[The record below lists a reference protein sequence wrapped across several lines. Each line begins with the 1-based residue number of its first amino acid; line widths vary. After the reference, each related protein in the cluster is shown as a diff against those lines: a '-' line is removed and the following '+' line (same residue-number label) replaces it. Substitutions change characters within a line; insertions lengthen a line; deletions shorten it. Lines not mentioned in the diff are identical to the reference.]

1 MKKEELSEE
10 KKNLIKKLSGLV
22 DKVSGLDDKV
32 SGLELCPRCS
42 HYICLKN
49 GKCPHC
55 GLVKKGD
62 EWIMTKEAI
71 KEKEKEK
78 EVKEEEKTY
87 GNLFGSI
94 LTFDKG
100 KKDEKEDKEKE

>member
-1 MKKEELSEE
+1 MKKEELNEE

-22 DKVSGLDDKV
+22 DKVSD
-32 SGLELCPRCS
+32 LELCPRCL
-42 HYICLKN
+42 HYICLKA

-71 KEKEKEK
+71 KEKEIEKEKKKEK
-78 EVKEEEKTY
+78 EKVY
-87 GNLFGSI
+87 GNLFGSVI
-94 LTFDKG
+94 TFDEGEKSEE
-100 KKDEKEDKEKE
+100 EKEK